1 MDAGQFDR
9 RITLQQPQTADD
21 GYSTVTDGYL
31 DIAEVWAKLIPI
43 SGAERLAAGQTA
55 AFRKL
60 RFKIRRDS
68 LWSALNEAWQVQFED
83 KPYNIDAVQSEGRG
97 FYLLDVSGRGDI
109 PA

>member
-9 RITLQQPQTADD
+9 RIKLQQPQEADD
-21 GYSTVTDGYL
+21 GYATDNTGFL
-31 DIAEVWAKLIPI
+31 DVADVWAKLIPI
-43 SGAERLAAGQTA
+43 SGHERIAAGQTS

-68 LWSALNEAWQVQFED
+68 LWTALNEAWQIQFEG

-97 FYLLDVSGRGDI
+97 FYLLDVSGRGDV
-109 PA
+109 

>member
-9 RITLQQPQTADD
+9 RITLQQPQAADD
-21 GYSTVTDGYL
+21 GYATETAGFL

-43 SGAERLAAGQTA
+43 SGVERIAAGQNS

-68 LWSALNEAWQVQFED
+68 LWSALNETWQIQFED
-83 KPYNIDAVQSEGRG
+83 RPYNIDAVQSEGRG
-97 FYLLDVSGRGDI
+97 FYLLDVSGRGDGE
-109 PA
+109 A

>member
-9 RITLQQPQTADD
+9 RIMLQQPQEADD
-21 GYSTVTDGYL
+21 SYATVTGEYL

-43 SGAERLAAGQTA
+43 SGAERIAAGQTS

-68 LWSALNEAWQVQFED
+68 LWTALNESWQIQFED

-97 FYLLDVSGRGDI
+97 FYLLDVSGRGDVS
-109 PA
+109 A